1 MEEVIQLVCVEI
13 DLNPKVQ
20 FMSYIDP
27 DVPETL
33 ISDYRRLKQVIIN
46 LLRNSVKFT
55 QKGHISLKVQK
66 KRLAYLYGDETVA
79 I

>member
-1 MEEVIQLVCVEI
+1 MEEVIQLVCVEV
-13 DLNPKVQ
+13 DLNPKVK
-20 FMSYIDP
+20 FMSHIDP

-55 QKGHISLKVQK
+55 
-66 KRLAYLYGDETVA
+66 
-79 I
+79 